1 MRGYLVRRRLGDGEV
16 GDFTDD
22 DGLPFCR
29 FSSLY
34 NRILIDRRGEMS
46 STADEDEKD
55 EEEEV
60 GDDDRGSLKDFA
72 RRCTILLLAAELE
85 GIDLWTS

>member
-16 GDFTDD
+16 GDFMDD

-46 STADEDEKD
+46 STADEEEED
-55 EEEEV
+55 EEEEEVV

-72 RRCTILLLAAELE
+72 RRCTTLLLAAELE
-85 GIDLWTS
+85 GIDL